1 MFMPLIWVLEGVSR
15 NYVCLN
21 KKVAQL
27 PSSAF
32 ISIALAFGGFN
43 FAALTSKV
51 AQ

>member
-1 MFMPLIWVLEGVSR
+1 MPLSWVLEGVSL

-21 KKVAQL
+21 KKVVKL
-27 PSSAF
+27 PSPAF
-32 ISIALAFGGFN
+32 TNIALALGGFN